1 MKKQLALVAAMAGL
15 FAGSANALI
24 IDDFSTNQSIAV
36 TAAAISSASNNVVGG
51 GMISA
56 DRDMTLNKTAG
67 PSGGANGVYAD
78 VAGGLLGIANGPVTN
93 SNLHVLWDGFSSTN
107 LTSGGATG
115 FFMSLPNAIDNTLI
129 VDFIINGNASSITKT
144 FLNGASGSDFFFAF
158 NQFSNSSVFTAVNSI
173 EMVLRSNGVAWDAQV
188 DLVETRDT
196 PPSTSVPEPATL
208 GLLGLGLL
216 GLGMSRR
223 KRA

>member
-1 MKKQLALVAAMAGL
+1 MKKQLALVAALAGL

-24 IDDFSTNQSIAV
+24 IDDFSTDQSV
-36 TAAAISSASNNVVGG
+36 GTTAAAPAIDFSTVVGG

-56 DRDMTLNKTAG
+56 DRLLTINKTAG
-67 PSGGANGVYAD
+67 PSGGANGAYAD
-78 VAGGLLGIANGPVTN
+78 VLQGKLAIANGPTTD
-93 SNLHVLWDGFSSTN
+93 SNVHVLWDGFSTD

-115 FFMSLPNAIDNTLI
+115 IFLSLPSAIDNTLI
-129 VDFIINGNASSITKT
+129 IDFNINGAASTITKT

-158 NQFSNSSVFTAVNSI
+158 NQFSNSSVFTAVSSI
-173 EMVLRSNGVAWDAQV
+173 EMVLYSDGPAWDANV
-188 DLVETRDT
+188 DLIETRDA
-196 PPSTSVPEPATL
+196 PPTTTVPEPATL

-223 KRA
+223 KRAA